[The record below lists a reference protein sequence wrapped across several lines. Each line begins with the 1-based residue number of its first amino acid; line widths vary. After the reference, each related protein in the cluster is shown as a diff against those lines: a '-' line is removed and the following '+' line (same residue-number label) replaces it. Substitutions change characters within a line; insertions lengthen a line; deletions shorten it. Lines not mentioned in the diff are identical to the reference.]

1 VIVLNCELIGILYGI
16 LSRTYLKL
24 SFRSKKICKLFV
36 NAKKLNAQR
45 MVNNDVIYI
54 G

>member
-24 SFRSKKICKLFV
+24 SFRSKKILFV
-36 NAKKLNAQR
+36 NAKKLNARR